1 MDELFAETFNKAGES
16 IVKFLEDALNKL
28 NGLKDDELNDDNSD
42 DGLDDDS
49 DLSEKLNPQEIEN
62 SVKAELES
70 DKDFND
76 FNSIIKSLEDLKF
89 LDDEK

>member
-28 NGLKDDELNDDNSD
+28 NGLKDDELDDEDFNDR
-42 DGLDDDS
+42 LDDDN
-49 DLSEKLNPQEIEN
+49 DFSEKLNPGEIEN
-62 SVKAELES
+62 SVRAELEG

-76 FNSIIKSLEDLKF
+76 FNSIVKSLENLKF